1 MRFLHTADWHLGRL
15 FHNTSLIE
23 DQTHVL
29 DQFVELAKDAK
40 PNVILI
46 AGDIYDRAVPP
57 TDAVT
62 LLDDVL
68 TRLVLE
74 LEIPVILIA
83 GNHDSP
89 LRLHFGSRLMRTLEL
104 HVYGMLSD
112 QSTFIQMPDEF
123 GDVCFYAMPYTEPAQ
138 VREVYSNDAIVDH
151 ETALA
156 AWLERVK
163 KQHPTHAR
171 SVIMAHAF
179 VQGGSITE
187 SERKLTIGG
196 TETVSASLF
205 SEFDYVA
212 LGHLHRP
219 QVLGEGNI
227 HYPGSL
233 LKYSFSEH
241 DHVKSVNLVEMDGTG
256 KCHVE
261 TIPLHAKRDVRLIE
275 GRLKDLVQQTPS
287 SLNREDFVRV
297 RLLDTGALYDPM
309 GELRQVFPNTM
320 MLDRPT
326 FINTDNRAILPT
338 NPRAND
344 VQALFSD
351 FYSQVMG
358 QPLSEVQAAVFAEI
372 INAMHQAERE
382 AAP

>member
-15 FHNTSLIE
+15 FHNAPLID
-23 DQTHVL
+23 DQAYIL
-29 DQFVELAKDAK
+29 DQFVDLAKDAK
-40 PNVILI
+40 PDVILI

-57 TDAVT
+57 TDAVK
-62 LLDDVL
+62 LLDEVL

-74 LEIPVILIA
+74 LEIPIILIA

-89 LRLHFGSRLMRTLEL
+89 LRLHFGSRLMNKLSL
-104 HVYGMLSD
+104 HVYGMLSQ
-112 QSTFIQMPDEF
+112 QSQSIFFPDDY
-123 GDVCFYAMPYTEPAQ
+123 GYVHFYAMPYTEPAQ
-138 VREVYSNDAIVDH
+138 VREVYSNNAIVDH

-163 KQHPTHAR
+163 KHHPAHAR
-171 SVIMAHAF
+171 SVVMAHAF
-179 VQGGSITE
+179 VQGGSTTE

-196 TETVSASLF
+196 AETVPTSLF

-219 QVLGEGNI
+219 QILGEGKI

-233 LKYSFSEH
+233 LKYSFSEW
-241 DHVKSVNLVEMDGTG
+241 DHRKSVNVVEMDGTG
-256 KCHVE
+256 KCNIE
-261 TIPLHAKRDVRLIE
+261 TISLRPKREVCVIE
-275 GRLKDLVQQTPS
+275 GRLSELVQQPPTTVK
-287 SLNREDFVRV
+287 RDDFVRV
-297 RLLDTGALYDPM
+297 CLLDSGALYDPM
-309 GELRQVFPNTM
+309 GQLRQIFPNTM

-326 FINTDNRAILPT
+326 FINADNRAILPT

-358 QPLSEVQAAVFAEI
+358 QALSEAQAAVFAEI
-372 INAMHQAERE
+372 VNAMQQAERE
-382 AAP
+382 AAS